1 MITEKQ
7 KKFILDNLDILD
19 VYSLES
25 IIEDLIDN
33 MSKDYASKLMFDMD
47 DAGYDR
53 TLEEFETVEKH
64 RALIGEID
72 GIENV
77 EPMTF
82 PYVIYHATLREDEAK
97 DTLTN
102 EEVLANSKDTKAN
115 QVKVPKVVG

>member
-1 MITEKQ
+1 MVTKE
-7 KKFILDNLDILD
+7 NL
-19 VYSLES
+19 
-25 IIEDLIDN
+25 
-33 MSKDYASKLMFDMD
+33 KDYANKLMFDMD

-64 RALIGEID
+64 MALIGEID
-72 GIENV
+72 GIENI

-102 EEVLANSKDTKAN
+102 EQVLANSKETKAN

>member
-1 MITEKQ
+1 MVTKEK
-7 KKFILDNLDILD
+7 L
-19 VYSLES
+19 
-25 IIEDLIDN
+25 
-33 MSKDYASKLMFDMD
+33 KDYASKLMFDMD

-64 RALIGEID
+64 MDLIGEIE
-72 GIENV
+72 GIQNV